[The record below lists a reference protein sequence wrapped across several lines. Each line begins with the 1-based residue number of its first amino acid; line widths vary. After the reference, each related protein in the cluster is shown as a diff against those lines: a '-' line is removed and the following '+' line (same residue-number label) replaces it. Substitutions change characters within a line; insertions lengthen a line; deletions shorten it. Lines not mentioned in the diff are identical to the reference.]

1 MASDELF
8 NRIAAQSADRV
19 KESDAAFAAL
29 NGGKVSQEMG
39 EDPELTAIF
48 NASPMATSSVRRR
61 N

>member
-39 EDPELTAIF
+39 KT
-48 NASPMATSSVRRR
+48 R